1 MRSLPAIAKK
11 LEVCDMFCPHCGNQ
25 VIDSAV
31 ICPKCGSALSSR
43 QITPEEDKAGAGW
56 IILAIFLP
64 VVGLILGIIWGQHH
78 ESKGKGKTMLTVSII
93 FFVLQ
98 TLFWIAVLA
107 SSDDS
112 SYYSCLAQPS
122 LWC

>member
-1 MRSLPAIAKK
+1 
-11 LEVCDMFCPHCGNQ
+11 MFCPHCGNQ

-56 IILAIFLP
+56 IVLAIFLP
-64 VVGLILGIIWGQHH
+64 VVGLILGIIWGQHP
-78 ESKGKGKTMLTVSII
+78 ESRRKGKTVLIISII
-93 FFVLQ
+93 CLVLQ
-98 TLFWIAVLA
+98 IIGWIEIFALA
-107 SSDDS
+107 AASEAFSS
-112 SYYSCLAQPS
+112 LNNPV